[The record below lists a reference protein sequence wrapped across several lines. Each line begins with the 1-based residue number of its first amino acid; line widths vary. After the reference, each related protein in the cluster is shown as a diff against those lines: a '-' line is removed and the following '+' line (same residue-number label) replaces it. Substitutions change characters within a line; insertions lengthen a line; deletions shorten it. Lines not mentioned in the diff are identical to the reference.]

1 MIPNHPEI
9 PPVTKE
15 EFVGILKDE
24 MQRLREDRAQ
34 IEVRLSTLE
43 KDLQRL
49 NPEVVDL
56 RIEVASLSEQVS
68 RGNRINLETQHEM
81 REAFKNLSLQ
91 NLNILQLLKEN
102 RHE

>member
-1 MIPNHPEI
+1 MIPDHPEI
-9 PPVTKE
+9 PLVTKE

-81 REAFKNLSLQ
+81 REAFKSLSLQ
-91 NLNILQLLKEN
+91 NLNILQLLKE
-102 RHE
+102 RHP